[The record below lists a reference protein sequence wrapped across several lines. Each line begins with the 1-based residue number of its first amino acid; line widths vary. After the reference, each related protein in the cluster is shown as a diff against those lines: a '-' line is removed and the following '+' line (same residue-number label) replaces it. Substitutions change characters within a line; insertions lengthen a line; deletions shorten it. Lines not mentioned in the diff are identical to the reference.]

1 MLKKEDLGP
10 SDVHIGEV
18 KLVAVQLETCHANT
32 DGTAWYAYFTGEF
45 PENNFQILKEIE
57 KAAKQDGAPLGI
69 EIEEDSVEEVP
80 TSLSKFAALKRYYV
94 GAAV

>member
-1 MLKKEDLGP
+1 MH
-10 SDVHIGEV
+10 VGES

-45 PENNFQILKEIE
+45 PEDNFKILKEIE
-57 KAAKQDGAPLGI
+57 KAAKEDGAPLGV

-80 TSLSKFAALKRYYV
+80 NALSKHTGLRRYYV